1 MRTERGRKLG
11 ALLEPAI
18 AQLPVPYNLSCHVQ
32 FLALHYRL
40 SHMLHFLDFP
50 WALTDTNL
58 FYRLE
63 IQSCND
69 GKASAV
75 SSIPL
80 ALEACLMSSLLTIH
94 SYARLLISANI
105 AYFPIIPLCLPSSRP
120 LKLLTLVSLLYSIF
134 RILLDALYAAGPNT
148 RKPTQP
154 TISQLLATRN
164 AIHNAT
170 KTFFFN
176 VHRCSRS
183 LSPHALL

>member
-1 MRTERGRKLG
+1 MNPRSLSFLFLQSIVPCAVSG
-11 ALLEPAI
+11 APSSFEPYTPSPG
-18 AQLPVPYNLSCHVQ
+18 LPVGTHRYKS
-32 FLALHYRL
+32 
-40 SHMLHFLDFP
+40 
-50 WALTDTNL
+50 